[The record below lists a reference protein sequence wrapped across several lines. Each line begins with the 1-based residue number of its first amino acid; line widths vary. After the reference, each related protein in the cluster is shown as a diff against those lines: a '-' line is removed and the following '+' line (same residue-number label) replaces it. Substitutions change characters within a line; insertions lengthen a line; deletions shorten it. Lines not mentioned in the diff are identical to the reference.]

1 MKFVIK
7 LFPEIM
13 VKSDSVRRQI
23 TKILRSNLRSQF
35 KRHAISADV
44 QNRWDSLIV
53 VLDPRHDDDESA
65 RRQALR
71 ILTHTPG
78 IGGSLE
84 IEEFDFDTL
93 HDAYQHVRDCY
104 RKRLSGKTFCVRL
117 KRTGHHDFNSHEAEI
132 YMGGHLL
139 QETDAHSVS
148 LKHPEVLVQA
158 EIRNQKIHVVKK
170 QHRGIGGFPL
180 GSQGEVLSLIS
191 GGFDSTVSS
200 YLMMRRGLKTHYC
213 FFNLGGSAH
222 EIGVKQV
229 AHYLWSSYSES
240 HRVKFVTVPFED
252 VVTEILRNV
261 DTAQMGVVL
270 KRMMLRAASQ
280 IADSLNL
287 PALVT
292 GEAVAQVASQ
302 TITNLAVIDRVCDH
316 MVLRP
321 LASMDKQ
328 DIIDIA
334 RRIGTETF
342 AANMPE
348 YCGVISVNPTIVGDR
363 RKVDEAEST
372 FDFSVLDRALQAAS
386 YRRID
391 EVLQGIDSG
400 LETVEI
406 INTPSLKDVVID
418 IRHPHEVEDT
428 PLSFTS
434 NTVLCVPFYDLE
446 QRIHALQAQYAGSR
460 FLLYCQKGTMSKI
473 HAHHLNQNNQGR
485 FAVYL
490 DA

>member
-1 MKFVIK
+1 
-7 LFPEIM
+7 M

-35 KRHAISADV
+35 KRYAISADV

-53 VLDPRHDDDESA
+53 VLDPKHDGDESI
-65 RRQALR
+65 RRQTLR

-78 IGGSLE
+78 VGGSLE
-84 IEEFDFDTL
+84 IEAFDFTTL
-93 HDAYQHVRDCY
+93 HHAYEHVRDCY
-104 RKRLSGKTFCVRL
+104 RERLAGNTFCVRL

-139 QETDAHSVS
+139 KETDARSVS

-170 QHRGIGGFPL
+170 QHQGIGGFPL

-213 FFNLGGSAH
+213 FFNMGGSAH

-229 AHYLWSSYSES
+229 AHYLWSTYSES

-252 VVTEILRNV
+252 VVAEILRNV
-261 DTAQMGVVL
+261 DTAQMGVIL

-280 IADSLNL
+280 VADSLNL

-321 LASMDKQ
+321 LAAMDKQ
-328 DIIDIA
+328 DIINIA

-348 YCGVISVNPTIVGDR
+348 YCGVISVNPTIFGDR
-363 RKVDEAEST
+363 RKVDEAEAA
-372 FDFSVLDRALQAAS
+372 FDFKVLDRALQSAS

-391 EVLQGIDSG
+391 EVLQGVNSG
-400 LETVEI
+400 LESVDI
-406 INTPSLKDVVID
+406 IHTPSLSDVIID
-418 IRHPHEVEDT
+418 IRHPQEVEDA
-428 PLSFTS
+428 PLMLT
-434 NTVLCVPFYDLE
+434 NNLIIPLPFYDLE
-446 QRIHALQAQYAGSR
+446 QQMTGIATQHQDAR

>member
-53 VLDPRHDDDESA
+53 VLDPKHDNDDA
-65 RRQALR
+65 TRRQALR

-84 IEEFDFDTL
+84 IEEFEFGTL
-93 HDAYQHVRDCY
+93 QEAYERVRDCY
-104 RKRLSGKTFCVRL
+104 RERLVGKTFCVRL
-117 KRTGHHDFNSHEAEI
+117 KRTGQHDFNSHEAEI
-132 YMGGHLL
+132 FMGGHLL
-139 QETDAHSVS
+139 QDTEAASVS
-148 LKHPEVLVQA
+148 LKHPDVLVQA

-170 QHRGIGGFPL
+170 HHEGIGGFPL

-213 FFNLGGSAH
+213 FFNMGGSAH

-240 HRVKFVTVPFED
+240 HRVKFVTVPFEE
-252 VVTEILRNV
+252 VVAEILRNV

-270 KRMMLRAASQ
+270 KRMMLRAASHV
-280 IADSLNL
+280 ADSLNL

-321 LASMDKQ
+321 LAAMDKQ

-334 RRIGTETF
+334 RQIGTETF

-348 YCGVISVNPTIVGDR
+348 YCGVISVNPTILGDR
-363 RKVDEAEST
+363 RKVDEAEAS
-372 FDFSVLDRALQAAS
+372 FDFDVLGRALQSAT

-391 EVLQGIDSG
+391 DVLNGVDSG
-400 LETVEI
+400 LETVDI
-406 INTPSLKDVVID
+406 ISTPSLSDVIID
-418 IRHPHEVEDT
+418 IRHPNEVDDA
-428 PLSFTS
+428 PLMLTNNIIVS
-434 NTVLCVPFYDLE
+434 LPFYDLE
-446 QRIHALQAQYAGSR
+446 QRVTTLMNQHPSAR

-473 HAHHLNQNNQGR
+473 HAHHLNQNNPDR